1 MTNVSKYQK
10 NYDYK
15 MWNLLDYSY
24 QGICYKLIGID
35 LSRETNPEVP
45 QKIDFLGKLDPDIS
59 ATMFFF
65 YLDSLNVAD

>member
-24 QGICYKLIGID
+24 QGIYYKLIGID

-59 ATMFFF
+59 AAMFFF
-65 YLDSLNVAD
+65 I